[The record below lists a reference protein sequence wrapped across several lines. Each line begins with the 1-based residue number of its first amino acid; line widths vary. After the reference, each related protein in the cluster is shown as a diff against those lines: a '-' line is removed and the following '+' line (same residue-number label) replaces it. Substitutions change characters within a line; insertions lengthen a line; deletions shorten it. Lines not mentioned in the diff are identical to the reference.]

1 MSWDTDTDGLLDNND
16 GDGGTVVVVKNFTS
30 EYTST
35 SVTPATASTIIETA
49 TVLIFPKQ
57 GAFKKEIKGRVVES
71 THLLFFPATSSVAV
85 DHRIYEP
92 NETDYH
98 EVWDVADYDGHKQV
112 ATEKVENR

>member
-1 MSWDTDTDGLLDNND
+1 MSWSDDTDKLLSD
-16 GDGGTVVVVKNFTS
+16 GTVVVVKNITE
-30 EYTST
+30 EYNGT
-35 SVTPATASTIIETA
+35 SVYPESASTIIETA
-49 TVLIFPKQ
+49 TVLIFPKR

-85 DHRIYEP
+85 GHRIYEP